1 MKQLLSA
8 LGWLT
13 CAVAA
18 SAMLGCSKKPALERS
33 KALAAIGP
41 PIAAGSVCARHILE
55 PKNVAG
61 ILSAPIT
68 QVKSLPGDTQSCE
81 FATGGFPAIVI
92 SVRPGVGRT
101 TLDAWKTGKMPLA
114 SSPLAGIGDAAV
126 WQETLHELV
135 AQKNAVLCDIQVR
148 GAGADL
154 VMNAKA
160 LPAAVGALCNK
171 VFEAY

>member
-1 MKQLLSA
+1 MKQFLSA

-18 SAMLGCSKKPALERS
+18 SAMMGCSKKTASEGS
-33 KALAAIGP
+33 KPLAATGAP
-41 PIAAGSVCARHILE
+41 NAAGSVCERHILE
-55 PKNVAG
+55 AKDVAG

-68 QVKSLPGDTQSCE
+68 HVKSLPGDAQSCE
-81 FATGGFPAIVI
+81 FATSSFPAIVI

-101 TLDAWKTGKMPLA
+101 TLDAWKAGKMPLA

-154 VMNAKA
+154 VMNAKG

-171 VFEAY
+171 IFEAY

>member
-1 MKQLLSA
+1 MKQFLNI

-18 SAMLGCSKKPALERS
+18 SAILGCSKKTAFERS
-33 KALAAIGP
+33 EAL
-41 PIAAGSVCARHILE
+41 
-55 PKNVAG
+55 VAG

-68 QVKSLPGDTQSCE
+68 QVNSLPGDTQSCE
-81 FATGGFPAIVI
+81 FATRSFPAIVI

-154 VMNAKA
+154 VMNADA

-171 VFEAY
+171 IFKAY